1 MARPREFDQ
10 DAALQ
15 QAVQV
20 FWRKGYAA
28 TSTDDLLAA
37 MRIGRQSLYNAFG
50 DKRGLYLAALDAYQ
64 QASVDGHI
72 ERLSAPASPL
82 AGVRDLLTGL
92 IAEDE
97 ETRALGCMGV
107 GAACEFGASDPDLA
121 ERRQAS
127 QKRLRTRLIARLREG
142 RQAGEIDPSL
152 DPEDAADFILIGM
165 TGLQVAARAGA
176 GAEQLKS
183 LARFTTERLRA
194 P

>member
-1 MARPREFDQ
+1 
-10 DAALQ
+10 
-15 QAVQV
+15 
-20 FWRKGYAA
+20 
-28 TSTDDLLAA
+28 

-72 ERLSAPASPL
+72 ERLSAPSSPL